1 MTDNMRDCVDFH
13 VHSNISDGTLTPTE
27 VVKMAADKG
36 LAAIALTDHD
46 TIDGVEEALKAGE
59 TYGIR
64 VIPGIEISADYNG
77 SDLHILGLNIDY
89 KNEEFAGRV
98 AVCRDSRDGRNLKM
112 VEKMQAQGFPVTWD
126 IMLERFGDNSI
137 TRAHFAK
144 YLLDEGYVA
153 SKDEAFAKYLNPGC
167 PCYVSRVKVTPKEA
181 IEMILLAGG
190 HPVLAHPLL
199 YRMPKDR
206 LESVIVMLQGYGLQG
221 IEARYSLNRVE
232 DDVFLEKLAIRH
244 GLGRTGGSDFHGDI
258 KPDIAIGT
266 GKGNLSVLESMCS
279 WIYG

>member
-46 TIDGVEEALKAGE
+46 TIDGVEEALRAGE

-89 KNEEFAGRV
+89 KNDEFAGRV

-126 IMLERFGDNSI
+126 IMLDRFGDNSI

-232 DDVFLEKLAIRH
+232 DDVFLEKLATRH
-244 GLGRTGGSDFHGDI
+244 GLGMTGGSDFHGDI

>member
-46 TIDGVEEALKAGE
+46 TIDGVEEALRAGE

-126 IMLERFGDNSI
+126 IMLDRFGDNSI

-232 DDVFLEKLAIRH
+232 DDVFLEKLATRH
-244 GLGRTGGSDFHGDI
+244 GLGMTGGSDFHGDI